1 MRKNKLPYKL
11 FTSPPSG
18 PDFPACPHNREE
30 VYKALFTSIAGR
42 MKHFTCRFQSTSYP
56 AMPVFP
62 LLQPVAELRRDH
74 RGEFGRQHVNVHDA
88 AASVHV

>member
-30 VYKALFTSIAGR
+30 SIKYCLRALPAGWQNETFYVQISIN
-42 MKHFTCRFQSTSYP
+42 QLPS
-56 AMPVFP
+56 
-62 LLQPVAELRRDH
+62 
-74 RGEFGRQHVNVHDA
+74 DA
-88 AASVHV
+88 SFSSLAASG